1 MVDKGE
7 IKADMTPN
15 ELLSSSILEE
25 TGIRE
30 PLYITALKY
39 AGCSITPEMEP
50 EHINSIIMKI
60 KKSYMVYH
68 SKLIKVK
75 W

>member
-15 ELLSSSILEE
+15 ELLSSRILEE

-39 AGCSITPEMEP
+39 AGCSI
-50 EHINSIIMKI
+50 NSRNGARTYKF
-60 KKSYMVYH
+60 Y
-68 SKLIKVK
+68 
-75 W
+75 